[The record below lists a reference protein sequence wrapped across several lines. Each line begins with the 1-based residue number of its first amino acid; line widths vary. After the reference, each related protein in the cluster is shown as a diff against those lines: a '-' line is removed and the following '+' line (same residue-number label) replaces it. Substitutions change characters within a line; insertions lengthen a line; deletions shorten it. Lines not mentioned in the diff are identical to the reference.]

1 MYLEPGQF
9 IVIIIIIAVG
19 VDWAASYWCFGHG
32 RGISGGIWGD
42 WGLVFKSI
50 EF

>member
-9 IVIIIIIAVG
+9 IVIIMIIAVG
-19 VDWAASYWCFGHG
+19 VDWAGSCWCCGHG
-32 RGISGGIWGD
+32 RGISGGIWED
-42 WGLVFKSI
+42 WGLGFKSI